1 MHELGHLIGGFMGG
15 YKLYYVEVFGL
26 FLIKDEKGFRLGR
39 SKKVPVGQCIMYHE
53 DVNKNPVPLIVGG
66 LAQNF
71 LLVLFGTIMF
81 FVINGIVLRTV
92 FLIISISNMSLVLMN
107 IFGSSSSDGMT
118 LKEVLG
124 SKTASRMYNEIMIL
138 YYLLGDPQ
146 NKLTLTRNS
155 EKSEIAGNNRAEN
168 KEKEI
173 KKIEEQIEKD
183 LRESCN
189 CHNGKGS
196 LREELEMLFRLMKEQ
211 GKDGFVGKNF

>member
-1 MHELGHLIGGFMGG
+1 MFIFGIVMHELGHLIGGFMGG

-118 LKEVLG
+118 LKEVLPCI
-124 SKTASRMYNEIMIL
+124 SIQIL
-138 YYLLGDPQ
+138 ALDKRP
-146 NKLTLTRNS
+146 
-155 EKSEIAGNNRAEN
+155 
-168 KEKEI
+168 
-173 KKIEEQIEKD
+173 
-183 LRESCN
+183 
-189 CHNGKGS
+189 GKA
-196 LREELEMLFRLMKEQ
+196 LN
-211 GKDGFVGKNF
+211 DI